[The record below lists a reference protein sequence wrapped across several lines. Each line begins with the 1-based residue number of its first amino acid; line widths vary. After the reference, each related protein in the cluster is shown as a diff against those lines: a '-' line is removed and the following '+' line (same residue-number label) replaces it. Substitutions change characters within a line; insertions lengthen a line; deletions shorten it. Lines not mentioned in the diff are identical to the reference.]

1 MDTDTKTIR
10 ETAKAIGVAAA
21 AVTTSLR
28 ELRSRGITIE
38 LPLIGIIPIK
48 IGPVEKPAELTPD
61 LLSAARWC
69 RQRLDAMGLPPEQV
83 EDAITRI
90 ASGSLTMD
98 VMEATWQVNRDRAR
112 GKTNQQNK
120 PADETTP

>member
-1 MDTDTKTIR
+1 MGTDTKTIR
-10 ETAKAIGVAAA
+10 ETAKAIGVAAV
-21 AVTTSLR
+21 AVTTILR
-28 ELRSRGITIE
+28 ELRERGITIDCW
-38 LPLIGIIPIK
+38 LGTISIK
-48 IGPVEKPAELTPD
+48 IGPVEKPAELPPD

-98 VMEATWQVNRDRAR
+98 AVEAAWRAEQEHR
-112 GKTNQQNK
+112 S
-120 PADETTP
+120 